1 MASGRLTL
9 ARAAGKP
16 NFRKPVA
23 TQRNGDTDDEL
34 LRKGQTS
41 SPVFGRTP
49 WVKGSLLEDREW
61 RIRVRQAMLGWQT
74 GVLRRGGGE
83 RRRAQWERG
92 PLASLEAFPE
102 AVAGETSA
110 SSLA

>member
-49 WVKGSLLEDREW
+49 WVKGSLLED
-61 RIRVRQAMLGWQT
+61 
-74 GVLRRGGGE
+74 
-83 RRRAQWERG
+83 
-92 PLASLEAFPE
+92 
-102 AVAGETSA
+102 
-110 SSLA
+110 